1 MHIKFRMLKCCVVY
15 VMYHAGDW
23 TEPAML
29 CKTYSINTQPQ
40 IEKCDHIEF
49 LFILFFFCNCFF
61 WVFNFVY
68 LYVFIYVA
76 FFPFGIQCSQKNT
89 DILVQATFLLDTIA
103 YFDKC
108 HAFVLKKYVSRC
120 YKPSFVPYTAC
131 FVSFFVCL
139 CRCCKRNA

>member
-1 MHIKFRMLKCCVVY
+1 
-15 VMYHAGDW
+15 MYHAGHW
-23 TEPAML
+23 MEPAML

-40 IEKCDHIEF
+40 TEKCDHIEF

-108 HAFVLKKYVSRC
+108 HAFVLKKI
-120 YKPSFVPYTAC
+120 C
-131 FVSFFVCL
+131 FEMLQTIFRTVHSMFCVIL
-139 CRCCKRNA
+139 CVFMSLL